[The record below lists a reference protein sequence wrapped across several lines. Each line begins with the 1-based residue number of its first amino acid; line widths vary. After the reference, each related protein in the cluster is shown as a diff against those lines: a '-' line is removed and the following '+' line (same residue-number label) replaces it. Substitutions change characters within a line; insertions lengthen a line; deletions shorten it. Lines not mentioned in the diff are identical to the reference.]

1 MKKSL
6 CQITRLETKRK
17 TKENV
22 DSVLTTLN
30 ATINDTKESLL
41 NDNSNKLLKFL
52 KEKST
57 KQERRDEVFL
67 NLMSAMVNNNQIQQG
82 TSIPFV
88 SSGCGSQS
96 VRNPSEEPVPS
107 TLVPSQQQNQ
117 RYLHCL
123 GHSSN
128 RYSVSRQKLPNVS
141 GQNNNHVSFMNELNS
156 DNIEYQ

>member
-1 MKKSL
+1 M
-6 CQITRLETKRK
+6 
-17 TKENV
+17 
-22 DSVLTTLN
+22 
-30 ATINDTKESLL
+30 
-41 NDNSNKLLKFL
+41 
-52 KEKST
+52 
-57 KQERRDEVFL
+57 FL
-67 NLMSAMVNNNQIQQG
+67 NLMSATVNNNQTQQG
-82 TSIPFV
+82 TSIPLLF
-88 SSGCGSQS
+88 SGYGSQS
-96 VRNPSEEPVPS
+96 IINLTEEPVPS